1 MQQIKGT
8 ITVPVEGMSC
18 ASCVL
23 RVEKALK
30 KVEGVS
36 AATVNLATEQT
47 TITFDPVRV
56 TLERLRQAVSDAGY
70 SLGKP
75 IGEERPDDGAGRY
88 STGLHRLKTELVVAV
103 ALTLPVMGISMLSM
117 TTWFHS
123 VVPLG
128 MKETQFL
135 PPASLLPVPTGN
147 IGNLLSFKT
156 RKNVRHCQKHL
167 AANPMSHKPR

>member
-1 MQQIKGT
+1 MADMPQIKDPQGT

-75 IGEERPDDGAGRY
+75 IGEERTEERAGRY
-88 STGLHRLKTELVVAV
+88 TTGLQRLKTELVVGA
-103 ALTLPVMGISMLSM
+103 ALTLPVMTISMLSM
-117 TTWFHS
+117 TSWFHT

-128 MKETQFL
+128 MKETDI
-135 PPASLLPVPTGN
+135 LLLLLTTPV
-147 IGNLLSFKT
+147 LLFSG
-156 RKNVRHCQKHL
+156 
-167 AANPMSHKPR
+167 

>member
-1 MQQIKGT
+1 MADTDGIKDIQGT

-47 TITFDPVRV
+47 TITFDPARV
-56 TLERLRQAVSDAGY
+56 TLERLRQAVADAGY

-75 IGEERPDDGAGRY
+75 AGEDMPEESEDRYHAGLR
-88 STGLHRLKTELVVAV
+88 RLKA
-103 ALTLPVMGISMLSM
+103 
-117 TTWFHS
+117 
-123 VVPLG
+123 
-128 MKETQFL
+128 
-135 PPASLLPVPTGN
+135 
-147 IGNLLSFKT
+147 
-156 RKNVRHCQKHL
+156 
-167 AANPMSHKPR
+167 